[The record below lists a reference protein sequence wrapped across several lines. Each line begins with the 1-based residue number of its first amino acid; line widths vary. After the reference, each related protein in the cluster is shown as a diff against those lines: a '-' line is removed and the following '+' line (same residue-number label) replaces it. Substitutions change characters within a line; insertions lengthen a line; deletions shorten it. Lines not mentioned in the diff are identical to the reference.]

1 MKKPEIIWLN
11 FWVFAITGFI
21 ALLIVPA
28 YAYWVGFSGMQV
40 VAMVLGI
47 AFCELSITAGYH
59 RLWSHRAYQA
69 HPVLRFIYAL
79 GGAYAIQNSI
89 LHWASDHR
97 VHHLHVDNNE
107 KDPYSAKKGFWYS
120 HIGWMLRDYKVHDDK
135 DYKNAADLKKD
146 PVVMWQ
152 HKHYLALVLSLN
164 FGIPLLLGVIE
175 GDIIGMMLLAG
186 VLRLVLSHHFTFFI
200 NSLAHIWGR
209 QPYSDKNTARDNGF
223 LAFLTMGE
231 GYHNFHHAFQS
242 DYRNGIR
249 WWQYDPTKWLIKAMQ
264 YVKLAS
270 HLRKTPEL
278 HIEKSLAQTQLK
290 NSLQKLAN
298 LPDRE
303 VLVQRLQQEYE
314 LLIQQ
319 INDFYQARK
328 QWLESQKQ
336 VVKDNYDNSA
346 LAQSYHEL
354 KNALDQQK
362 KNWQLLNARLA

>member
-28 YAYWVGFSGMQV
+28 YAYWVGFSGVQV
-40 VAMVLGI
+40 IAMVLGI

-146 PVVMWQ
+146 PIVIWQ

-164 FGIPLLLGVIE
+164 FGIPVLLGVLE

-200 NSLAHIWGR
+200 NSLAHIWGN

-249 WWQYDPTKWLIKAMQ
+249 WWQYDPTKWLIKTMQ
-264 YVKLAS
+264 YLKLAS

-278 HIEKSLAQTQLK
+278 HIEKSLAETQLK
-290 NSLQKLAN
+290 NSIQKLAH
-298 LPDRE
+298 LPNADI
-303 VLVQRLQQEYE
+303 LVQRLQQEYE
-314 LLIQQ
+314 LLIRQ

-328 QWLESQKQ
+328 QWLESRKQ
-336 VVKDNYDNSA
+336 AVKDNYDNSA
-346 LAQSYHEL
+346 LAQSYHDL
-354 KNALDQQK
+354 KHALDEQK